1 MKVSKTNL
9 EFMQNSIEKMIEYS
23 AKKQNVPINKN
34 LIDSFTISDKFYL
47 WAIVYNNIKYYND
60 NANVYFIDGKRLFE
74 QNSNFE
80 YYIDDTNDKTIE
92 TALNFVFNNISKKY
106 NIAQ

>member
-1 MKVSKTNL
+1 
-9 EFMQNSIEKMIEYS
+9 
-23 AKKQNVPINKN
+23 
-34 LIDSFTISDKFYL
+34 L
-47 WAIVYNNIKYYND
+47 WAKVYNNIKYYND

-74 QNSNFE
+74 QNENFE

-92 TALNFVFNNISKKY
+92 TALIFVFNNISKKY